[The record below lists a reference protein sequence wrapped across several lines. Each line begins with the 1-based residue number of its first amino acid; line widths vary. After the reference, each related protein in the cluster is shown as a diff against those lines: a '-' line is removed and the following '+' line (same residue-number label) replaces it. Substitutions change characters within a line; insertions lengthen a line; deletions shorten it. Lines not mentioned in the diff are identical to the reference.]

1 MTFHLKMSQY
11 PPNHILPTHNENIFA
26 TPANFYIFPTLS
38 VKIGS
43 ISIFLSSGKHQSYHL
58 VGCHATVI
66 NSLLISFWSALHF
79 SNLLGQTK
87 SDMNNSF
94 GIIFNK
100 INIIKIN

>member
-26 TPANFYIFPTLS
+26 TPANFYNFPTLS

-58 VGCHATVI
+58 VGCNATVI
-66 NSLLISFWSALHF
+66 
-79 SNLLGQTK
+79 
-87 SDMNNSF
+87 F
-94 GIIFNK
+94 GVLCVFQIC
-100 INIIKIN
+100 